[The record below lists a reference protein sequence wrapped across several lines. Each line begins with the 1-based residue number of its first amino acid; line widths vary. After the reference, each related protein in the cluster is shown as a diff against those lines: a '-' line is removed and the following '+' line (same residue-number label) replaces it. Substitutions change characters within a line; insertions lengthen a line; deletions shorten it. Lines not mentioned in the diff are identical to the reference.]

1 MKLVFASNNKHKL
14 EEIAEIAGSAFQIIS
29 LQELGCTD
37 EIPETQPTIEG
48 NALQKARYIYN
59 KYKVNCFADDTGL
72 EIEALNGDPGVYS
85 ARFAGEGCS
94 FDDNMDKTLSLL
106 KGTLNRK
113 AKFRTVIALLYNE
126 KEYLFEG
133 FVKGD
138 MLEEKRG
145 EKGFGYDAIFMPE
158 GYNESFAQMSSTIKN
173 KLSHRSMAA
182 RNMMA
187 FIKSNQQLFSET
199 IV

>member
-14 EEIAEIAGSAFQIIS
+14 EEISYIAGSSFQIVS
-29 LQELGCTD
+29 LSDIACTD

-48 NALQKARYIYN
+48 NALQKARYIFN
-59 KYKVNCFADDTGL
+59 KYKLNCFADDTGL

-94 FDDNMDKTLSLL
+94 FDDNMDKTLLLL
-106 KGTLNRK
+106 KGKTNRK
-113 AKFRTVIALLYNE
+113 AKFRTVIALIIDGNE
-126 KEYLFEG
+126 YSFDG
-133 FVKGD
+133 YVNGV
-138 MLEEKRG
+138 MLEKKQG

-158 GYNESFAQMSSTIKN
+158 GYTESFAQMSSEIKN

-182 RNMMA
+182 RNMME
-187 FIKSNQQLFSET
+187 FIKNNPQL
-199 IV
+199 IK